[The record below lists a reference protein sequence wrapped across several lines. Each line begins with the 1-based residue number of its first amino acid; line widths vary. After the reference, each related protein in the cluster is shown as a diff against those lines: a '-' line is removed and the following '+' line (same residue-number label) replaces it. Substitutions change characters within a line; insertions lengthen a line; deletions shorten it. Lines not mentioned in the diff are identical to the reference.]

1 MSETRHG
8 LDRLETPERVDLTV
22 DLAGVGSR
30 TLAFLIDWTLLM
42 AVTLFSFLV
51 FGIIAPATGAFAVV
65 LVVVVLFVLWWFYF
79 ALFEIAWDGQTP
91 GKRLLGLRV
100 RKTGGYPIGW
110 SEALIRNFLRILI
123 DLFAFWIPVGLL
135 VMIAT
140 RRSQRIGDLAAGT
153 VVVREGR
160 PGMDQL
166 DDLGVTGDTKTYSD
180 GGLDLA
186 TEEYELIREFLIRS
200 AVIDP
205 GSAGRIRTG
214 LADLIRRRLE
224 ARNSMRE
231 EWREIGDEAFLI
243 RVDAAYRG
251 EL

>member
-1 MSETRHG
+1 MSDTRHG

-30 TLAFLIDWTLLM
+30 TLAFLIDWVLLV
-42 AVTLFSFLV
+42 AVTLFTFLIVSF
-51 FGIIAPATGAFAVV
+51 IAPIAGTFAVV
-65 LVVVVLFVLWWFYF
+65 LILVAFFILWWFYF
-79 ALFEIAWDGQTP
+79 ALFEMAWDGQTP

-100 RKTGGYPIGW
+100 RKVGGYPIGW
-110 SEALIRNFLRILI
+110 PEALIRNFLRVLI
-123 DLFAFWIPVGLL
+123 DLFMFWVPVGLP

-166 DDLGVTGDTKTYSD
+166 AELGVTGDTKTYSA
-180 GGLDLA
+180 GGLDLN
-186 TEEYELIREFLIRS
+186 TEEYELIREFLDRS
-200 AVIDP
+200 SEIDP
-205 GSAGRIRTG
+205 VSAERIR
-214 LADLIRRRLE
+214 ADLAGLIRGRLE
-224 ARNSMRE
+224 ARNGMRD
-231 EWREIGDEAFLI
+231 EWREFGDEAFLI
-243 RVDAAYRG
+243 RVDAVYRG